1 MLVRGHGPDGDS
13 TVVDEELLGGV
24 LGAGRRRSRTRHVF
38 GRDPAELRALV
49 QGSTAADRIVDA
61 LVRTGPFGDGFGAD
75 ADGLT
80 LQRLLD
86 HPHGIDFGPLEPR
99 LPEVL
104 RTPSGKVELAPP
116 EILDALP
123 AVLGDRRAAGRSWC
137 SSADAT
143 FDRTTAGCTT
153 SRCS

>member
-1 MLVRGHGPDGDS
+1 MLGQAVADPHS
-13 TVVDEELLGGV
+13 T
-24 LGAGRRRSRTRHVF
+24 VF

-61 LVRTGPFGDGFGAD
+61 LVRTGPFGDGFGVD

-80 LQRLLD
+80 LQRMLD

-104 RTPSGKVELAPP
+104 HTPSSKVELAPP
-116 EILDALP
+116 EILDVAP
-123 AVLGDRRAAGRSWC
+123 VRDRDRRAAG
-137 SSADAT
+137 
-143 FDRTTAGCTT
+143 
-153 SRCS
+153 